1 MFDSN
6 PSKEEE
12 EKDSSSDI
20 EKFEEELYEEFVKR
34 GLPDE
39 YNPEKVSTLIYFYLL
54 FNLSISLP
62 KDIAFS

>member
-12 EKDSSSDI
+12 KKDNSSDI

-62 KDIAFS
+62 KDVAFS

>member
-6 PSKEEE
+6 SSKEEE
-12 EKDSSSDI
+12 NKDNSSDI

-54 FNLSISLP
+54 FNLSISLS
-62 KDIAFS
+62 KDIVFS

>member
-6 PSKEEE
+6 SSKEEE
-12 EKDSSSDI
+12 NKDNSSDI

-34 GLPDE
+34 DLPDE

-54 FNLSISLP
+54 FNLSISLS
-62 KDIAFS
+62 KDIVFS

>member
-12 EKDSSSDI
+12 KKDNSSDI

-39 YNPEKVSTLIYFYLL
+39 YNPEKVSTLLL
-54 FNLSISLP
+54 FTFQFINYPS
-62 KDIAFS
+62 